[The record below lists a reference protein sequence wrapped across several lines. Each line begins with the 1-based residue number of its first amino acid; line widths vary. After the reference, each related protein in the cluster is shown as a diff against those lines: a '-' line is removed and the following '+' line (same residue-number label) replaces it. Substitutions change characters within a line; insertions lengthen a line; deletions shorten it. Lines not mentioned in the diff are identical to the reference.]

1 MSLILINA
9 ISTLLYD
16 DFIVIVINHLAQIY
30 MKSVNGRKLCACNM
44 PNSQSL
50 LNCYNGILVS
60 FWWHRYQETNEIIY
74 AVLQL

>member
-50 LNCYNGILVS
+50 LNCSIMEFLSPFGGIGTKKLMK
-60 FWWHRYQETNEIIY
+60 
-74 AVLQL
+74 